1 MAALSGLALVLCL
14 CLCLGAAP
22 PGASPAFAA
31 AAGASANADVVGN
44 AGSGSVLQALLES
57 QYSEWMELV
66 EQAAMLHPL
75 EELVG
80 SGRKLTIFAPQNHQL
95 QPKIKSFLLKP
106 SNAIA
111 LKRVVQYHVLSERVT
126 ASEWPTAS
134 FTTLASE
141 AVWLSTQGPILMA
154 GDVAVAAPDAI
165 IRPDGV
171 VHGVEEML
179 IPNSVMQ
186 EYVAHTT
193 RKMATPLPT
202 GAPGL
207 DTRRAQLLEK
217 QFSAV
222 EAKLVVAAAS
232 PSLPPALALAPSIAP
247 APGPAMGPSTA
258 PWLGFGDDEVTTFIS
273 AMLRFGG
280 YSEFAGL
287 LVDLTSL
294 GSEISK
300 LVNMGYKLT
309 ILAPD
314 DKAWSGA
321 LTEEHLSSQTALEDI
336 LHYHIIT
343 EYQTEES
350 LYSTLRRMGK
360 THFSTLRVP
369 HKLAAHEVDGQVVFG
384 EGDDAAGVFDHD
396 IFADGRL
403 SVQGIDRVMIPA
415 ELKATL
421 PSDTTVSPPAP
432 KVVKAKARNLVE
444 QTLQLPGSSS
454 ATVNAGPGSSANGAT
469 VCLALAAG
477 AAVLVNLLAL

>member
-1 MAALSGLALVLCL
+1 MAALLGLAFVLCL
-14 CLCLGAAP
+14 CLAA
-22 PGASPAFAA
+22 PGASPSFAA
-31 AAGASANADVVGN
+31 AAVATSNADVVGN

-75 EELVG
+75 EQLVG
-80 SGRKLTIFAPQNHQL
+80 SGSKLTIFAPQNHQL

-126 ASEWPTAS
+126 SSEWPTAS

-141 AVWLSTQGPILMA
+141 AVSLSAQGPILFA
-154 GDVAVAAPDAI
+154 GDVAVSAPDAI

-217 QFSAV
+217 QYSAV

-232 PSLPPALALAPSIAP
+232 PSLPPALAPSIAP

-280 YSEFAGL
+280 YTEFAGL

-321 LTEEHLSSQTALEDI
+321 LTEEQLSSQTALEDI

-369 HKLAAHEVDGQVVFG
+369 HKLSAHEVDGQVVFG

-415 ELKATL
+415 EHKTSQ
-421 PSDTTVSPPAP
+421 PTETTESPPAP
-432 KVVKAKARNLVE
+432 KVVKKNARNLFE
-444 QTLQLPGSSS
+444 MLQLPGSSS
-454 ATVNAGPGSSANGAT
+454 ATVNAGPGSLAKGTT
-469 VCLALAAG
+469 VYSALAAC
-477 AAVLVNLLAL
+477 VVVVVNLLAL